1 MKILDRYILSTYL
14 KTFFSVFTI
23 LMLIF
28 ILQSVWVYISELAGK
43 DLEIEIILKFLIYVS
58 PRIVVLVLP
67 LTILLASIMVFGGF
81 SENYEFAAMKSTGI
95 SLQRAMKSLSV
106 FIVLLAVIS
115 FFFANSVI
123 PFAEFNFYSLR
134 RNIAK
139 VKPAMAIAEGQFNQ
153 LNDINIK
160 VAEKSGENGGFLR
173 DVIIHQKK
181 GNVRGNFTVIKANTG
196 EFISDDTSDILQL
209 VLFDGNY
216 YDEIQDK
223 DYTKRTKNRPQV
235 KSTFDKYIIN
245 IDVSQFNNV
254 DFENKENITKHTMLN
269 VTDLKTAIDSLNT
282 NRNNILETFSETML
296 RRTTY
301 HNLKLNFKQNEL
313 DSITTTEA
321 VDILK
326 LYEERNSIQI
336 IDLALNTIKKA
347 KNDLTSK
354 SKAMLNS
361 LVNVNKHVVAL
372 HDKFAL
378 GLSCIILFFVGAPLG
393 ALIRKGGIGL
403 PLIIAILIFLT
414 YHFIGLFAK
423 NSSEDSSV
431 DPVLAAWLSS
441 LILLPF
447 SIYLTNRATKD
458 RPLIDFDSV
467 LIPLKQLVAS
477 KSDSDIFDS
486 QQLTSEDTS
495 ELESFENEKLIDIV
509 KNFRQFGLSLNYKQ
523 RALKILN
530 SRGISELQLK
540 MAGNLSNQKY
550 ENALRLYIDFKE
562 HSKLALNLNILTIL
576 LGLGGF
582 VLSNNGIP
590 VIGKILSVIAVLS
603 LLFFVVLFLKSTS
616 NQSDFYKL
624 LSIKFLT
631 NSFVFIILGIPL
643 FVLYR
648 AFFIKKMKEDLL
660 KIS

>member
-1 MKILDRYILSTYL
+1 M
-14 KTFFSVFTI
+14 
-23 LMLIF
+23 MIF

-43 DLEIEIILKFLIYVS
+43 DLEIEVVLKFLLYVS

-106 FIVLLAVIS
+106 FIVFLAVIS

-123 PFAEFNFYSLR
+123 PYAEFNFYSLR
-134 RNIAK
+134 KNIAK
-139 VKPAMAIAEGQFNQ
+139 VKPAMVIAEGQFNQ

-160 VAEKSGENGGFLR
+160 VAKKSGENGEFLK

-181 GNVRGNFTVIKANTG
+181 GNFTGNYTVIKANTG
-196 EFISDDTSDILQL
+196 EFISNENSDILQL

-235 KSTFDKYIIN
+235 KSTFEKYIIN
-245 IDVSQFNNV
+245 IDVSQFNNI
-254 DFENKENITKHTMLN
+254 DFESKESITKHTMLN
-269 VTDLKTAIDSLNT
+269 VMDLKTAIDSLNT
-282 NRNNILETFSETML
+282 KREDVLKTFAETML
-296 RRTTY
+296 KRTNN
-301 HNLKLNFKQNEL
+301 HNLNLNYKLSEQ
-313 DSITTTEA
+313 DSITETI
-321 VDILK
+321 DILNLFQK
-326 LYEERNSIQI
+326 RKSIQLI
-336 IDLALNTIKKA
+336 ELALNTTKTAKK
-347 KNDLTSK
+347 DLTSK
-354 SKAMLNS
+354 SKTMLNT
-361 LVNVNKHVVAL
+361 LVNVNKHVVAF

-403 PLIIAILIFLT
+403 PLVIAILIFLT

-423 NSSEDSSV
+423 NSSEDSSI

-458 RPLIDFDSV
+458 RAIVDFDSI
-467 LIPLKQLVAS
+467 LIPLKQLVS
-477 KSDSDIFDS
+477 SDSDREIVDA
-486 QQLTSEDTS
+486 QQLNSENPS
-495 ELESFENEKLIDIV
+495 ELDGFENNKLIDIV
-509 KNFRQFGLSLNYKQ
+509 KNFRQYGLSLNYKQ
-523 RALKILN
+523 NALKILN
-530 SRGISELQLK
+530 SRDISELELK
-540 MAGNLSNQKY
+540 MGGNLTNQTY

-562 HSKLALNLNILTIL
+562 HSKLALILNILTIV
-576 LGLGGF
+576 LGFFGSF
-582 VLSNNGIP
+582 LSNNNIP
-590 VIGKILSVIAVLS
+590 VLGEVLSGIAVLS
-603 LLFFVVLFLKSTS
+603 LLFFVVVFQKTTS

-624 LSIKFLT
+624 RSIKFLT
-631 NSFVFIILGIPL
+631 NSFVFILLGIPL
-643 FVLYR
+643 FFLYR
-648 AFFIKKMKEDLL
+648 PFFIKKMKEDLM

>member
-1 MKILDRYILSTYL
+1 MKILDRYILTTYL

-23 LMLIF
+23 LMMIF

-43 DLEIEIILKFLIYVS
+43 DLEIEIVLKFLLYVS

-106 FIVLLAVIS
+106 FIVFLAVIS

-160 VAEKSGENGGFLR
+160 VAEKSGENGEYLR

-181 GNVRGNFTVIKANTG
+181 GTFTGNFTVIKANTG
-196 EFISDDTSDILQL
+196 EFISDETSDILQL

-216 YDEIQDK
+216 YDEIQSK
-223 DYTKRTKNRPQV
+223 DYTTRTKNRPQV
-235 KSTFDKYIIN
+235 KSTFEKYIIN
-245 IDVSQFNNV
+245 IDVSQFNDI
-254 DFENKENITKHTMLN
+254 DFESKETITKHTMLN
-269 VTDLKTAIDSLNT
+269 VVDLKTAIDSLNIK
-282 NRNNILETFSETML
+282 REGILTTFSETML
-296 RRTTY
+296 KRTNQHTL
-301 HNLKLNFKQNEL
+301 NLNYKLSEL
-313 DSITTTEA
+313 DSITET
-321 VDILK
+321 VDILN
-326 LYEERNSIQI
+326 LYEERKSIQL
-336 IDLALNTIKKA
+336 IDLALNTTKTAKK
-347 KNDLTSK
+347 DLTAK
-354 SKAMLNS
+354 SKTMLDS
-361 LVNVNKHVVAL
+361 LVTVNKHVVAF

-431 DPVLAAWLSS
+431 DPVVAAWLSS

-458 RPLIDFDSV
+458 RALIDFDSV
-467 LIPLKQLVAS
+467 LIPLKHLVTS
-477 KSDSDIFDS
+477 KSDGEIVDV

-495 ELESFENEKLIDIV
+495 ELDNFENHKLIDIV

-523 RALKILN
+523 TALKILN
-530 SRGISELQLK
+530 TRGISELELK
-540 MAGNLSNQKY
+540 MGGDLSNQNY

-562 HSKLALNLNILTIL
+562 NSKLALVLNILTIV
-576 LGLGGF
+576 LGFGGSF
-582 VLSNNGIP
+582 LSNNGIP
-590 VIGKILSVIAVLS
+590 VMGQILNGIAILSLI
-603 LLFFVVLFLKSTS
+603 FFVVVFQKTTS

-643 FVLYR
+643 FFLYR
-648 AFFIKKMKEDLL
+648 PFFVKKMKEDLL

>member
-1 MKILDRYILSTYL
+1 LKILDRYILTTYL

-23 LMLIF
+23 LMMIF

-43 DLEIEIILKFLIYVS
+43 DLEIEIVLKFLLYVS
-58 PRIVVLVLP
+58 PRIVILVLP

-106 FIVLLAVIS
+106 FIVFLAVIS

-123 PFAEFNFYSLR
+123 PYAEFNFYSLR

-153 LNDINIK
+153 LNEINIK
-160 VAEKSGENGGFLR
+160 VAEKSGENGEFLR

-181 GNVRGNFTVIKANTG
+181 GNFTGNFTVIKSKTG
-196 EFISDDTSDILQL
+196 EFISDDSSNILQL

-216 YDEIQDK
+216 YDEVQSK
-223 DYTKRTKNRPQV
+223 DYTKRTKNRPLV
-235 KSTFDKYIIN
+235 KSTFEKYIIN
-245 IDVSQFNNV
+245 IDVSQFNNI
-254 DFENKENITKHTMLN
+254 DFEKKENITKHTMLN
-269 VTDLKTAIDSLNT
+269 VVDLKTTIDSLNT
-282 NRNNILETFSETML
+282 NRNNVLTTFSETML
-296 RRTTY
+296 QRTNQHTL
-301 HNLKLNFKQNEL
+301 NLNYKLSEQ
-313 DSITTTEA
+313 DSLTET

-326 LYEERNSIQI
+326 LYKERKKIQL
-336 IDLALNTIKKA
+336 IDLALNTIKTA
-347 KNDLTSK
+347 KKDLNTK
-354 SKAMLNS
+354 SKTMLNT
-361 LVNVNKHVVAL
+361 LVNVNQHIVAF

-403 PLIIAILIFLT
+403 PLVIAILIFLT

-423 NSSEDSSV
+423 NSSEDSSI
-431 DPVLAAWLSS
+431 DPVVAAWLSS

-458 RPLIDFDSV
+458 RALIDFDSI
-467 LIPLKQLVAS
+467 LIPLKQLLTS
-477 KSDSDIFDS
+477 KSDSEFVDIH
-486 QQLTSEDTS
+486 QIASEDTS
-495 ELESFENEKLIDIV
+495 ELDHFENHKLIDVV

-523 RALKILN
+523 TALKILN
-530 SRGISELQLK
+530 KRGISELELK
-540 MAGNLSNQKY
+540 MSGNLSNQNY
-550 ENALRLYIDFKE
+550 ENALRNYIDFKE
-562 HSKLALNLNILTIL
+562 NSKLALVFNLLTIV
-576 LGLGGF
+576 LGFGGSI
-582 VLSNNGIP
+582 LSNNEFSTIGQAMNGIA
-590 VIGKILSVIAVLS
+590 IIS
-603 LLFFVVLFLKSTS
+603 LIFFVIVFQKTTS

-624 LSIKFLT
+624 LNIKFLT
-631 NSFVFIILGIPL
+631 NAFVFIILGIPL
-643 FVLYR
+643 FFLYR
-648 AFFIKKMKEDLL
+648 IFFIKKMKEDLL

>member
-1 MKILDRYILSTYL
+1 M
-14 KTFFSVFTI
+14 
-23 LMLIF
+23 MIF

-43 DLEIEIILKFLIYVS
+43 DLEIEIVLKFLLYVS

-106 FIVLLAVIS
+106 FIVFLAVIS

-160 VAEKSGENGGFLR
+160 VAEKSGENGEYLR

-181 GNVRGNFTVIKANTG
+181 GTFTGNFTVIKANTG
-196 EFISDDTSDILQL
+196 EFISDETSDILQL

-216 YDEIQDK
+216 YDEIQSK

-235 KSTFDKYIIN
+235 KSTFEKYIIN
-245 IDVSQFNNV
+245 IDVSQFNDI
-254 DFENKENITKHTMLN
+254 DFESKETITKHTMLN
-269 VTDLKTAIDSLNT
+269 VVDLKTAIDSLNIKRSDVLT
-282 NRNNILETFSETML
+282 TFSETML
-296 RRTTY
+296 KRTNQHTL
-301 HNLKLNFKQNEL
+301 NLNYKLSEL
-313 DSITTTEA
+313 DSITET
-321 VDILK
+321 VDILN
-326 LYEERNSIQI
+326 LYEERKRIQL
-336 IDLALNTIKKA
+336 IDLALNTTKTAKK
-347 KNDLTSK
+347 DLTAK
-354 SKAMLNS
+354 SKTMLDS
-361 LVNVNKHVVAL
+361 LVTVNKHVVAF

-431 DPVLAAWLSS
+431 DPVVAAWLSS

-458 RPLIDFDSV
+458 RALIDFDSV
-467 LIPLKQLVAS
+467 LIPLKRLVSS
-477 KSDSDIFDS
+477 KSDGEIVDV

-495 ELESFENEKLIDIV
+495 ELDQFENDKLIDIV
-509 KNFRQFGLSLNYKQ
+509 KNFRQYGLSLNYKQ
-523 RALKILN
+523 TALKILN
-530 SRGISELQLK
+530 TRGISELELK
-540 MAGNLSNQKY
+540 MAGNLSNQNY

-562 HSKLALNLNILTIL
+562 NSKLALVLNVLTIV
-576 LGLGGF
+576 LGLGGSF
-582 VLSNNGIP
+582 LSNNEFPTLGQ
-590 VIGKILSVIAVLS
+590 ILSGIAILS
-603 LLFFVVLFLKSTS
+603 LIFFVVVFQKTTS

-643 FVLYR
+643 FFLYR
-648 AFFIKKMKEDLL
+648 PFFIKKMKEDLL

>member
-1 MKILDRYILSTYL
+1 M
-14 KTFFSVFTI
+14 
-23 LMLIF
+23 MIF

-43 DLEIEIILKFLIYVS
+43 DLELEVVIKFLIYVS

-160 VAEKSGENGGFLR
+160 VAEKSGENGEFLR

-196 EFISDDTSDILQL
+196 EFISDENSDILQL

-223 DYTKRTKNRPQV
+223 DYTRRTKNRPQV

-254 DFENKENITKHTMLN
+254 DFESKENITKHTMLN

-282 NRNNILETFSETML
+282 NRSDILETFSETML
-296 RRTTY
+296 KRTTY
-301 HNLKLNFKQNEL
+301 HTLNLNYKLSEL
-313 DSITTTEA
+313 DSITETI
-321 VDILK
+321 DILK
-326 LYEERNSIQI
+326 LYEESKSIQI
-336 IDLALNTIKKA
+336 IELALNTIKTA

-354 SKAMLNS
+354 SKTMLNT

-423 NSSEDSSV
+423 NSSEDGSIN
-431 DPVLAAWLSS
+431 PVLAAWLSS

-458 RPLIDFDSV
+458 RALIDFDSV

-477 KSDSDIFDS
+477 KSDSEIVNT
-486 QQLTSEDTS
+486 QQLTSENTS
-495 ELESFENEKLIDIV
+495 KLESFDNEKLIDIV
-509 KNFRQFGLSLNYKQ
+509 KNFRQYGLSLNYKQ
-523 RALKILN
+523 KALKILN
-530 SRGISELQLK
+530 SRDISELELK
-540 MAGNLSNQKY
+540 MSGNLSNQKY

-562 HSKLALNLNILTIL
+562 HSKLALVLNTLTIL
-576 LGLGGF
+576 LGFGGL
-582 VLSNNGIP
+582 VLSNNEMP
-590 VIGKILSVIAVLS
+590 VMGKILSGIAVLC
-603 LLFFVVLFLKSTS
+603 LLFFLIVFQKTIS
-616 NQSDFYKL
+616 NQFNFYKL

-648 AFFIKKMKEDLL
+648 PFFIKKMKEDLL

>member
-1 MKILDRYILSTYL
+1 MKLLDRYILTTYL

-23 LMLIF
+23 LMMIF

-43 DLEIEIILKFLIYVS
+43 DLEIEVVMKFLIYVS

-160 VAEKSGENGGFLR
+160 VAEKSGENGEFLR

-196 EFISDDTSDILQL
+196 EFISDENSDILQL
-209 VLFDGNY
+209 VLFNGNY

-223 DYTKRTKNRPQV
+223 DYTRRTKNRPQV

-254 DFENKENITKHTMLN
+254 DFESKENITKHTMLN
-269 VTDLKTAIDSLNT
+269 VTDLKTSIDSLNT
-282 NRNNILETFSETML
+282 NRSDILETFSETML
-296 RRTTY
+296 KRTTY
-301 HNLKLNFKQNEL
+301 HTLNLNYKLSKL
-313 DSITTTEA
+313 DSITETI
-321 VDILK
+321 DILK
-326 LYEERNSIQI
+326 LYEESKSIQI
-336 IDLALNTIKKA
+336 IELALNTIKTA

-354 SKAMLNS
+354 SKTMLNS

-423 NSSEDSSV
+423 NSSEDGSIN
-431 DPVLAAWLSS
+431 PVLAAWLSS

-458 RPLIDFDSV
+458 RALIDFDSV

-477 KSDSDIFDS
+477 KSDSEIVNT
-486 QQLTSEDTS
+486 QQLTSENTS
-495 ELESFENEKLIDIV
+495 KLESFENEKLIDIV
-509 KNFRQFGLSLNYKQ
+509 KNFRQFGLSLSYKQ
-523 RALKILN
+523 KALKILN
-530 SRGISELQLK
+530 LRDISELELK
-540 MAGNLSNQKY
+540 MSGNLSNQKY

-562 HSKLALNLNILTIL
+562 HSKLALVLNTLTIL
-576 LGLGGF
+576 LGFGGL
-582 VLSNNGIP
+582 VLSNNGMP
-590 VIGKILSVIAVLS
+590 VMGKILSGIAVLC
-603 LLFFVVLFLKSTS
+603 LLFFLIVFQKTIS
-616 NQSDFYKL
+616 NQFNFYKL

-648 AFFIKKMKEDLL
+648 PFFIKKMKEDLL

>member
-1 MKILDRYILSTYL
+1 LKILDRYILTTYL

-23 LMLIF
+23 LMMIF

-43 DLEIEIILKFLIYVS
+43 DLEIVVVLKFLLYVS

-67 LTILLASIMVFGGF
+67 LTILLASIMFFGGF

-106 FIVLLAVIS
+106 FIVFLAVIS

-153 LNDINIK
+153 LNEINIK
-160 VAEKSGENGGFLR
+160 VAEKSGENGEFLR

-181 GNVRGNFTVIKANTG
+181 GTYTGNFTVIKANTG
-196 EFISDDTSDILQL
+196 EFISDESSDILQL

-216 YDEIQDK
+216 YDEIQHK

-235 KSTFDKYIIN
+235 KSTFEKYIIN
-245 IDVSQFNNV
+245 IDVSQFNNI
-254 DFENKENITKHTMLN
+254 DFESKENITKHTMLN
-269 VTDLKTAIDSLNT
+269 VVDLKTAIDSLNIKRSDVLT
-282 NRNNILETFSETML
+282 TFSETML
-296 RRTTY
+296 KRTNHHTL
-301 HNLKLNFKQNEL
+301 NLNYKVSEL
-313 DSITTTEA
+313 DSITET
-321 VDILK
+321 VDVLK
-326 LYEERNSIQI
+326 LYEERKSIQL
-336 IDLALNTIKKA
+336 IDLALNTTKTAKK
-347 KNDLTSK
+347 DLTSR
-354 SKAMLNS
+354 SKTMLDT
-361 LVNVNKHVVAL
+361 LVTVNKHVVAL

-403 PLIIAILIFLT
+403 PLVIAILIFLT

-458 RPLIDFDSV
+458 RALIDFDSI
-467 LIPLKQLVAS
+467 LIPLKNLVTS
-477 KSDSDIFDS
+477 KSDSEIVDS
-486 QQLTSEDTS
+486 QQLTSENTS
-495 ELESFENEKLIDIV
+495 ELDGFDNDKLIDII

-523 RALKILN
+523 TALKILN
-530 SRGISELQLK
+530 SRGISELELK
-540 MAGNLSNQKY
+540 MGGNLSNQNH

-562 HSKLALNLNILTIL
+562 NSKLAIVLNILTII
-576 LGLGGF
+576 LGLGGSF
-582 VLSNNGIP
+582 LSNNEIP
-590 VIGKILSVIAVLS
+590 VMGKILSGIAILT
-603 LLFFVVLFLKSTS
+603 LIFFVVVFQKTTS

-643 FVLYR
+643 FFLYR
-648 AFFIKKMKEDLL
+648 PFFIKKMKEDLK

>member
-1 MKILDRYILSTYL
+1 MKILDRYILTTYL

-23 LMLIF
+23 LMMIF

-43 DLEIEIILKFLIYVS
+43 DLEIEIVLKFLLYVS

-106 FIVLLAVIS
+106 FIVFLAVIS

-160 VAEKSGENGGFLR
+160 VAEKSGENGEYLK

-181 GNVRGNFTVIKANTG
+181 GTFTGNFTVIKANTG
-196 EFISDDTSDILQL
+196 EFISDETSDILQL

-216 YDEIQDK
+216 YDEIQSK

-235 KSTFDKYIIN
+235 KSTFEKYIIN
-245 IDVSQFNNV
+245 IDVSQFNDI
-254 DFENKENITKHTMLN
+254 DFESKETITKHTMLN
-269 VTDLKTAIDSLNT
+269 VVDLKTAIDSLNT
-282 NRNNILETFSETML
+282 KREGILTTFSETML
-296 RRTTY
+296 KRTNQHTL
-301 HNLKLNFKQNEL
+301 NLNYKLSEL
-313 DSITTTEA
+313 DSITET
-321 VDILK
+321 VDILN
-326 LYEERNSIQI
+326 LYEERKRIQL
-336 IDLALNTIKKA
+336 IDLALNTTKTAKK
-347 KNDLTSK
+347 DLTAK
-354 SKAMLNS
+354 SKTMLDT
-361 LVNVNKHVVAL
+361 LVIVNKHVVAF

-423 NSSEDSSV
+423 NSSEDSSI
-431 DPVLAAWLSS
+431 DPVAAAWLASI
-441 LILLPF
+441 ILLPF

-458 RPLIDFDSV
+458 RALIDFDSV
-467 LIPLKQLVAS
+467 LIPLKRLVTS
-477 KSDSDIFDS
+477 KLDSEIVDV

-495 ELESFENEKLIDIV
+495 ELDQFENGKLIDVV

-523 RALKILN
+523 TALKILN
-530 SRGISELQLK
+530 TRGISELELK
-540 MAGNLSNQKY
+540 MGGNLSNQNY

-562 HSKLALNLNILTIL
+562 NSKLALVLNILTIV
-576 LGLGGF
+576 LGLGGEF
-582 VLSNNGIP
+582 LSNNEFPTLGQ
-590 VIGKILSVIAVLS
+590 ILSGIAILS
-603 LLFFVVLFLKSTS
+603 LIFFVVVFQKTTS

-643 FVLYR
+643 FFLYR
-648 AFFIKKMKEDLL
+648 PFFIKKMKEDLL

>member
-1 MKILDRYILSTYL
+1 MKILDRYILTTYL

-23 LMLIF
+23 LMMIF

-43 DLEIEIILKFLIYVS
+43 DLEIEIVLKFLLYVS

-67 LTILLASIMVFGGF
+67 LTVLLASIMVFGGF

-106 FIVLLAVIS
+106 FIVFLAVIS

-160 VAEKSGENGGFLR
+160 VAEKSGENGQYLK

-181 GNVRGNFTVIKANTG
+181 GTFTGNFTVIKANTG
-196 EFISDDTSDILQL
+196 EFISDETSDILQL

-216 YDEIQDK
+216 YDEIQSK

-235 KSTFDKYIIN
+235 KSTFEKYIIN
-245 IDVSQFNNV
+245 IDVSQFNNI
-254 DFENKENITKHTMLN
+254 DFESKETITKHTMLN
-269 VTDLKTAIDSLNT
+269 VMDLKTAIDSLNT
-282 NRNNILETFSETML
+282 KREDILTTFSETML
-296 RRTTY
+296 KRTNQHTL
-301 HNLKLNFKQNEL
+301 NLNYKLSEL
-313 DSITTTEA
+313 DSITET
-321 VDILK
+321 VDILN
-326 LYEERNSIQI
+326 LYEERKSIQL
-336 IDLALNTIKKA
+336 IDLALNTTKTAKK
-347 KNDLTSK
+347 DLTSK
-354 SKAMLNS
+354 SKTMLDS
-361 LVNVNKHVVAL
+361 LVTVNKHVVAF

-431 DPVLAAWLSS
+431 DPVVAAWLSS

-458 RPLIDFDSV
+458 RALIDFDSV
-467 LIPLKQLVAS
+467 LIPLKRLVSS
-477 KSDSDIFDS
+477 KSDGEIVDV

-495 ELESFENEKLIDIV
+495 ELDQFENDKLIDIV
-509 KNFRQFGLSLNYKQ
+509 KNFRQYGLSLNYKQ
-523 RALKILN
+523 TALKILN
-530 SRGISELQLK
+530 TRGISELELK
-540 MAGNLSNQKY
+540 MAGNLSNQNY

-562 HSKLALNLNILTIL
+562 NSKLALVLNVLTIV
-576 LGLGGF
+576 LGLGGSF
-582 VLSNNGIP
+582 LSNNEFPTLGQ
-590 VIGKILSVIAVLS
+590 ILSGIAILS
-603 LLFFVVLFLKSTS
+603 LIFFVVVFQKTTS

-643 FVLYR
+643 FFLYR
-648 AFFIKKMKEDLL
+648 PYFIKKMKEDLL

>member
-1 MKILDRYILSTYL
+1 M
-14 KTFFSVFTI
+14 
-23 LMLIF
+23 MIF

-43 DLEIEIILKFLIYVS
+43 DLEIVVVLKFLLYVS

-106 FIVLLAVIS
+106 FIVFLAVIS

-153 LNDINIK
+153 LNEINIK
-160 VAEKSGENGGFLR
+160 VAEKSGENGEFLR

-181 GNVRGNFTVIKANTG
+181 GTYTGNFTVIKANTG
-196 EFISDDTSDILQL
+196 EFISDESSDILQL

-216 YDEIQDK
+216 YDEIQHK

-235 KSTFDKYIIN
+235 KSTFEKYIIN
-245 IDVSQFNNV
+245 IDVSQFNNI
-254 DFENKENITKHTMLN
+254 DFESKENITKHTMLN
-269 VTDLKTAIDSLNT
+269 VVDLKTAIDSLNIKRSDVLT
-282 NRNNILETFSETML
+282 TFSETML
-296 RRTTY
+296 KRTNHHTL
-301 HNLKLNFKQNEL
+301 NLNYKVSEL
-313 DSITTTEA
+313 DSITET
-321 VDILK
+321 VDVLK
-326 LYEERNSIQI
+326 LYEERKSIQL
-336 IDLALNTIKKA
+336 IDLALNTTKTAKK
-347 KNDLTSK
+347 DLTSR
-354 SKAMLNS
+354 SKTMLDT
-361 LVNVNKHVVAL
+361 LVTVNKHVVAL

-403 PLIIAILIFLT
+403 PLVIAILIFLT

-458 RPLIDFDSV
+458 RALIDFDSI
-467 LIPLKQLVAS
+467 LIPLKKLVTS
-477 KSDSDIFDS
+477 KSDSEIVDS

-495 ELESFENEKLIDIV
+495 ELDNFDNDKLIDII

-523 RALKILN
+523 TALKILN
-530 SRGISELQLK
+530 SRGISELELK
-540 MAGNLSNQKY
+540 MGGNLSNQNH

-562 HSKLALNLNILTIL
+562 NSKLAIVLNILTII
-576 LGLGGF
+576 LGLGGSF
-582 VLSNNGIP
+582 LSNNEIP
-590 VIGKILSVIAVLS
+590 VMGKILSGIAILT
-603 LLFFVVLFLKSTS
+603 LIFFVVVFQKTTS

-643 FVLYR
+643 FFLYR
-648 AFFIKKMKEDLL
+648 PFFIKKMKEDLK

>member
-1 MKILDRYILSTYL
+1 LKILDRYILSTYL

-23 LMLIF
+23 LMMIF

-43 DLEIEIILKFLIYVS
+43 DLEIEIVLKFLLYVS
-58 PRIVVLVLP
+58 PRIVILVLP

-106 FIVLLAVIS
+106 FIVFLAVIS

-123 PFAEFNFYSLR
+123 PYAEFNFYSLR

-153 LNDINIK
+153 LNEINIK
-160 VAEKSGENGGFLR
+160 VAEKSGENGEFLR

-181 GNVRGNFTVIKANTG
+181 GNFTGNFTVIKSKTG
-196 EFISDDTSDILQL
+196 EFISDDSSNILQL

-216 YDEIQDK
+216 YDEVQSK
-223 DYTKRTKNRPQV
+223 DYTKRTKNRPLV
-235 KSTFDKYIIN
+235 KSTFEKYIIN
-245 IDVSQFNNV
+245 IDVSQFNNI
-254 DFENKENITKHTMLN
+254 DFEKKENITKHTMLN
-269 VTDLKTAIDSLNT
+269 VVDLKTTIDSLNT
-282 NRNNILETFSETML
+282 NRNNVLTTFSETML
-296 RRTTY
+296 QRTNQHTL
-301 HNLKLNFKQNEL
+301 NLNYKLSEQ
-313 DSITTTEA
+313 DSLTET

-326 LYEERNSIQI
+326 LYKERKKIQL
-336 IDLALNTIKKA
+336 IDLALNTIKTA
-347 KNDLTSK
+347 KKDLNTK
-354 SKAMLNS
+354 SKTMLNT
-361 LVNVNKHVVAL
+361 LVNVNQHIVAF

-403 PLIIAILIFLT
+403 PLVIAILIFLT

-423 NSSEDSSV
+423 NSSEDSSI
-431 DPVLAAWLSS
+431 DPVVAAWLSS

-458 RPLIDFDSV
+458 RAMIDFDSI
-467 LIPLKQLVAS
+467 LIPLKQLLTS
-477 KSDSDIFDS
+477 KSDSEFVDIH
-486 QQLTSEDTS
+486 QIASEDTS
-495 ELESFENEKLIDIV
+495 ELDHFENHKLIDVV

-523 RALKILN
+523 TALKILN
-530 SRGISELQLK
+530 KRGISELELK
-540 MAGNLSNQKY
+540 MSGNLSNQNY
-550 ENALRLYIDFKE
+550 ENALRNYIDFKE
-562 HSKLALNLNILTIL
+562 NSKLALVFNLLTIV
-576 LGLGGF
+576 LGFGGSI
-582 VLSNNGIP
+582 LSNNEFSTIGQAMNGIA
-590 VIGKILSVIAVLS
+590 IIS
-603 LLFFVVLFLKSTS
+603 LIFFVIVFQKTTS

-624 LSIKFLT
+624 LNIKFLT
-631 NSFVFIILGIPL
+631 NAFVFIILGIPL
-643 FVLYR
+643 FFLYR
-648 AFFIKKMKEDLL
+648 IFFIKKMKEDLL

>member
-1 MKILDRYILSTYL
+1 MKILDRYILTTYL

-23 LMLIF
+23 LMMIF

-43 DLEIEIILKFLIYVS
+43 DLEIEIVLKFLLYVS

-106 FIVLLAVIS
+106 FIVFLAVIS

-160 VAEKSGENGGFLR
+160 VAEKSGENGEFLR

-181 GNVRGNFTVIKANTG
+181 GTFTGNFTVIKANTG
-196 EFISDDTSDILQL
+196 EFISDETSDILQL

-216 YDEIQDK
+216 YDEIQSK
-223 DYTKRTKNRPQV
+223 DYTTRTKNRPQV
-235 KSTFDKYIIN
+235 KSTFEKYIIN
-245 IDVSQFNNV
+245 IDVSQFNDI
-254 DFENKENITKHTMLN
+254 DFESKETITKHTMLN
-269 VTDLKTAIDSLNT
+269 VMDLKTAIDSLNT
-282 NRNNILETFSETML
+282 KREGILTTFSETML
-296 RRTTY
+296 KRTNQHTL
-301 HNLKLNFKQNEL
+301 NLNYKLSEL
-313 DSITTTEA
+313 DSITES

-326 LYEERNSIQI
+326 LYEERKSIQL
-336 IDLALNTIKKA
+336 IDLALNTTKTAKK
-347 KNDLTSK
+347 DLTAK
-354 SKAMLNS
+354 SKTMLDS
-361 LVNVNKHVVAL
+361 LVTVNKHVVAL

-431 DPVLAAWLSS
+431 DPVVAAWLSS

-458 RPLIDFDSV
+458 RALIDFDSV
-467 LIPLKQLVAS
+467 LIPLKHLVTS
-477 KSDSDIFDS
+477 KSDGEIVDV

-495 ELESFENEKLIDIV
+495 ELDQYENNKLIDIV

-523 RALKILN
+523 TAFRILN
-530 SRGISELQLK
+530 TRGISELELK
-540 MAGNLSNQKY
+540 MGGNLSNQRY

-562 HSKLALNLNILTIL
+562 NSKLALVLNVLTIV
-576 LGLGGF
+576 LGFGGSF
-582 VLSNNGIP
+582 LSNNGIP
-590 VIGKILSVIAVLS
+590 VLGQILSGIGILS
-603 LLFFVVLFLKSTS
+603 LIFFVVVFQKTTS

-643 FVLYR
+643 FFLYR
-648 AFFIKKMKEDLL
+648 PFFVKKMKEDLL

>member
-269 VTDLKTAIDSLNT
+269 VKDLKTAIDSLNT

-296 RRTTY
+296 KRTTY

-326 LYEERNSIQI
+326 LYDERNSIQI

-354 SKAMLNS
+354 SKGMLNS

-477 KSDSDIFDS
+477 KSDSEIFDS

-562 HSKLALNLNILTIL
+562 HSKLALVLNILTIL